1 MAKRVDLRGLQVRH
15 AVDRRMIKDCIR
27 NYGDFELNEDTVVLD
42 LGCNIG
48 GFQYWLKDSPIKQ
61 YIGVDAFEDN
71 IRFYRENNLP
81 DRPNFEL
88 FHGAATT
95 SDEETHSFFVYEDD
109 TLGSSNGQSNPSKR
123 QKVKRTKELKVPN
136 FNIDKL
142 IEKYQP
148 TILKMDIKGTEM
160 LWLAKNEG
168 KMPSCVKQWFAEI
181 YGKKPSEKY
190 DAEFWPIQKE
200 QGFELTFL
208 FPTERFIGHGDW
220 YDLPNLGKP
229 NQNAALYDLNVLIS
243 RSA

>member
-61 YIGVDAFEDN
+61 YVGVDAFEDN

-95 SDEETHSFFVYEDD
+95 SDEETHSFYVYEDD
-109 TLGSSNGQSNPSKR
+109 ALGSSNGQSNPSKR
-123 QKVKRTKELKVPN
+123 QRVKRTKELKVPN

-160 LWLAKNEG
+160 LWMAKNEG

-181 YGKKPSEKY
+181 YGKTPSEKY
-190 DAEFWPIQKE
+190 DAEFWPIQKQ
-200 QGFELTFL
+200 QGFELTFI
-208 FPTERFIGHGDW
+208 FPTERFIGHGGV
-220 YDLPNLGKP
+220 YNLPNLGKP
-229 NQNAALYDLNVLIS
+229 NVNASLYDLNVLIS